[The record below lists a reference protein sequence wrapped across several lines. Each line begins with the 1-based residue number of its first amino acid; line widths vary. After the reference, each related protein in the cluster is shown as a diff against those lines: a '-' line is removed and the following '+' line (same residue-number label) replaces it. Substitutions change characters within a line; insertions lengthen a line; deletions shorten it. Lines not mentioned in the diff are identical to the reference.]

1 VSLELVPDR
10 RRIATIANF
19 SRAPQAGIRVLGGGA
34 GADPGTEVRDAARL
48 RLTGLV
54 EAGRLEVVVART
66 HPLAEVAAAH
76 REGMAGHSHG
86 KLVLV
91 P

>member
-1 VSLELVPDR
+1 
-10 RRIATIANF
+10 
-19 SRAPQAGIRVLGGGA
+19 
-34 GADPGTEVRDAARL
+34 
-48 RLTGLV
+48 V